1 MIVDQLVSSTTLVHT
16 LAHIQRICGPL
27 RANVALTPG
36 GRRDCGGERRAP
48 GCAAKLCF
56 GWLHAYKG
64 VLRHLK
70 KNEAQQNATQLK
82 CNHIISMVIVTS
94 LLPWT
99 DRPKLD

>member
-56 GWLHAYKG
+56 GWFHAYKG
-64 VLRHLK
+64 VLRH
-70 KNEAQQNATQLK
+70 
-82 CNHIISMVIVTS
+82 
-94 LLPWT
+94 
-99 DRPKLD
+99 